1 MATIARDG
9 ARATRANVV
18 GRSGVARGA
27 RGARARTR
35 RRTGARANGRTN
47 GTDRARD
54 AASTSEASEAAA
66 DVFIACV
73 PLEGMERID
82 GAMFGERGGP
92 AGTSHWMVLVRH
104 AGDEHAA
111 VYDFLPKTPK
121 SPFTAAKLL
130 SGNSVEGVVRS
141 RRLVGVPGRRCCRV
155 GGTRAGLG
163 GRIAIEAA
171 IAAFHE
177 RWDADALRL
186 GTNDCRNHSVE
197 LARWLTC
204 DYGYGIEVSSDAKGT
219 LTCRRTATP
228 ATEEEDEDEG
238 SVEIVPVDVERVSRD
253 VATNASSK
261 DRKNKKQKKKK
272 SSGGPR

>member
-9 ARATRANVV
+9 ARATRANVI

-92 AGTSHWMVLVRH
+92 AGDVALDGARETR
-104 AGDEHAA
+104 
-111 VYDFLPKTPK
+111 
-121 SPFTAAKLL
+121 
-130 SGNSVEGVVRS
+130 
-141 RRLVGVPGRRCCRV
+141 GRRTR
-155 GGTRAGLG
+155 GG
-163 GRIAIEAA
+163 
-171 IAAFHE
+171 
-177 RWDADALRL
+177 
-186 GTNDCRNHSVE
+186 V
-197 LARWLTC
+197 
-204 DYGYGIEVSSDAKGT
+204 
-219 LTCRRTATP
+219 
-228 ATEEEDEDEG
+228 
-238 SVEIVPVDVERVSRD
+238 
-253 VATNASSK
+253 
-261 DRKNKKQKKKK
+261 
-272 SSGGPR
+272 